1 MIRRAFFFLGIA
13 WVLVSCNKTNQVYD
27 KPYVDFDSLI
37 NSHITSLVQAKSSLT
52 KSVVLDGKSD
62 QSTITLDSAIVAHE
76 LDVFRQLDFINKPLY
91 RNGYEV
97 IDGEKDTRSNLTTRK
112 YQSKNPSPIP
122 IVIFY
127 YQNNFSNIKK
137 IESVYQEDNTL
148 YSTRRELLL
157 EFDDAS
163 GTQMLSRYALKG
175 IQKMILND
183 TVKFSIEG
191 SFVSG
196 QH

>member
-1 MIRRAFFFLGIA
+1 MIGRTFFFVGLVF
-13 WVLVSCNKTNQVYD
+13 VLVSCNKTNQIYD

-37 NSHITSLVQAKSSLT
+37 NSQITSLVQAKSSLS
-52 KSVVLDGKSD
+52 KSVMLDGKSD
-62 QSTITLDSAIVAHE
+62 QSTITIDSAIVAHE
-76 LDVFRQLDFINKPLY
+76 LDVFRQIDFINKPLY

-112 YQSKNPSPIP
+112 YKSKNPSPIP

-127 YQNNFSNIKK
+127 YHNDFSNILK

-163 GTQMLSRYALKG
+163 GTELITRYSLKG
-175 IQKMILND
+175 MQKMILND
-183 TVKFSIEG
+183 TVMFSIEG
-191 SFVSG
+191 SFTPG
-196 QH
+196 LH

>member
-1 MIRRAFFFLGIA
+1 MIGRTFIFVGLVF
-13 WVLVSCNKTNQVYD
+13 VLVSCNKTNQVYD

-37 NSHITSLVQAKSSLT
+37 NSQISSLVRAKSSLT
-52 KSVVLDGKSD
+52 KSVLLDGKAD
-62 QSTITLDSAIVAHE
+62 QSTVTLDSAIVAHE

-97 IDGEKDTRSNLTTRK
+97 IDGEKDTHSNLTTRK
-112 YQSKNPSPIP
+112 YQSKKPSPIP

-148 YSTRRELLL
+148 YFTRRELVL

-163 GTQMLSRYALKG
+163 GTQMLTRYSLKG
-175 IQKMILND
+175 MQKMILND
-183 TVKFSIEG
+183 SVMFSIEG
-191 SFVSG
+191 SFTPG
-196 QH
+196 LH

>member
-1 MIRRAFFFLGIA
+1 MIGRTFFFLGIVF
-13 WVLVSCNKTNQVYD
+13 VLVSCNKTNQVYN

-37 NSHITSLVQAKSSLT
+37 NSQITSLVKVKASLT
-52 KSVVLDGKSD
+52 KSVMLDGKSD
-62 QSTITLDSAIVAHE
+62 HSTVKIDSSIVAHE

-112 YQSKNPSPIP
+112 YKSKNPSPIP

-127 YQNNFSNIKK
+127 YHNDFSNIIK

-163 GTQMLSRYALKG
+163 GIKLLTRYSLKG
-175 IQKMILND
+175 MQKMILND
-183 TVKFSIEG
+183 TVLFSIEG
-191 SFVSG
+191 SFKPG
-196 QH
+196 LH

>member
-1 MIRRAFFFLGIA
+1 MIGRTFIFIGLVF
-13 WVLVSCNKTNQVYD
+13 VLVSCNKTNQVYD

-37 NSHITSLVQAKSSLT
+37 NSQISSLVRAKSSLT
-52 KSVVLDGKSD
+52 ISVLLDGKSD
-62 QSTITLDSAIVAHE
+62 QSTVTLDSAIVAHE

-97 IDGEKDTRSNLTTRK
+97 IDGEKDTHSNLTTRK
-112 YQSKNPSPIP
+112 YQAKNPSPIP

-148 YSTRRELLL
+148 YFTRRELVL

-163 GTQMLSRYALKG
+163 GTQLLTRYSLKG
-175 IQKMILND
+175 MQKMILND
-183 TVKFSIEG
+183 SVMFSIEG
-191 SFVSG
+191 SFTPG
-196 QH
+196 LH

>member
-1 MIRRAFFFLGIA
+1 MMVRTLFFLVIA
-13 WVLVSCNKTNQVYD
+13 FIHVSCNKTNQVYD

-37 NSHITSLVQAKSSLT
+37 NSQIKSLVRAKSSLT

-62 QSTITLDSAIVAHE
+62 QSTITIDSAIVAHE

-112 YQSKNPSPIP
+112 YKSKNLSPIP
-122 IVIFY
+122 IVVFY
-127 YQNNFSNIKK
+127 YHNDFFNIKK

-163 GTQMLSRYALKG
+163 GTQLLTRYSLKG

-183 TVKFSIEG
+183 TVMFSIEG
-191 SFVSG
+191 SFTSG
-196 QH
+196 LN

>member
-1 MIRRAFFFLGIA
+1 MIGRGFFFLGL
-13 WVLVSCNKTNQVYD
+13 VLVLASCHKTNQVYD

-37 NSHITSLVQAKSSLT
+37 NSQISSLVKANSSLT

-62 QSTITLDSAIVAHE
+62 QSTITIDSAIVAHE

-91 RNGYEV
+91 RKGYEV
-97 IDGEKDTRSNLTTRK
+97 IDGEKDTHSNLTTRK
-112 YQSKNPSPIP
+112 YQAKNTSPIP

-163 GTQMLSRYALKG
+163 GTKLLTRYSLKG

-183 TVKFSIEG
+183 TVMFSIEG
-191 SFVSG
+191 SFTPG
-196 QH
+196 LH

>member
-1 MIRRAFFFLGIA
+1 MIGRTSFFVGLVF
-13 WVLVSCNKTNQVYD
+13 VLVSCNKTNQVYD

-37 NSHITSLVQAKSSLT
+37 NSQITSLVRAKSSLT
-52 KSVVLDGKSD
+52 KSVLLDGKSD
-62 QSTITLDSAIVAHE
+62 QSTVTLDSAIVAHE

-97 IDGEKDTRSNLTTRK
+97 IDGEKDTRSNLITRK
-112 YQSKNPSPIP
+112 YKSKNPSPIP

-127 YQNNFSNIKK
+127 YHNDFSNIKK

-163 GTQMLSRYALKG
+163 GAQLLTRYSLKG

-183 TVKFSIEG
+183 TVMFSIEG
-191 SFVSG
+191 SFTPG
-196 QH
+196 RH